1 MEYAVELGK
10 VFFLVAVVMGMASIL
25 TWLERKQ
32 SAVMQDRIG
41 ANRADI
47 FGLRVLG
54 LFHIIADT
62 VKMFT
67 KQDFVPPQGN
77 RFLHTL
83 APAIALFFALLSF
96 AAIPFGG
103 VYSIAGYEVSLQIL
117 NINAG
122 ILFVFAMMSMGI
134 YGFVLGGWASANNY
148 ALLGGLRASSQMI
161 SYEITMGATV
171 VGAIMVFGTLEMQQI
186 NIAQGELLWGWIP
199 MWGALVQPVGCILFM
214 TAAMAETKRVP
225 FDVPEGESEIIGY
238 FVEYSGMRFGMFFL
252 TDFIETV
259 LAAMLTTSLF
269 FGGWQIPFLMSTG
282 FVFPWGGS
290 WELPTLMV
298 MLLQVAAFITK
309 TGFFCCFFLLVRWTL
324 PRFRWDQLMRLGWTI
339 MLPLSLLNII
349 VTGLVLLLVG
359 EN

>member
-1 MEYAVELGK
+1 MEYAVEIGK
-10 VFFLVAVVMGMASIL
+10 VFFLVAVVMGMASVL

-47 FGLRVLG
+47 FGFRILG

-77 RFLHTL
+77 RFLHTI

-103 VYSIAGYEVSLQIL
+103 VYSFAGYEVSLQIL
-117 NINAG
+117 NINVG
-122 ILFVFAMMSMGI
+122 LLFVFAMMSLGI

-171 VGAIMVFGTLEMQQI
+171 IGAIMVYGTLEMQQI

-199 MWGALVQPVGCILFM
+199 MWGVLIQPVGCILFM

-259 LAAMLTTSLF
+259 LAAMLTASLF
-269 FGGWQIPFLMSTG
+269 FGGWQIPYLVSTG
-282 FVFPWGGS
+282 FVFPWGSS
-290 WELPTLMV
+290 WELPTFVVL
-298 MLLQVAAFITK
+298 LLQVGAFVAK
-309 TGFFCCFFLLVRWTL
+309 TAFFCCVFLLVRWTL